1 MFVIQAIV
9 WNTKSSKEQNQRSLY
24 IYIYVYVCVCIY
36 IYILVYIL
44 SQNKHIYPAKIFV
57 LLIKEK

>member
-1 MFVIQAIV
+1 MD
-9 WNTKSSKEQNQRSLY
+9 
-24 IYIYVYVCVCIY
+24 IYICVCMYIY